1 MAGQDTEGAV
11 LRAVARE
18 DALNLGF
25 LTGEHTLEELE
36 AETFAR
42 EAQAAAARL
51 AIAARRIRALVEIEA

>member
-1 MAGQDTEGAV
+1 MAGQDTEEAV

-51 AIAARRIRALVEIEA
+51 VIAARRIRAL